1 MQITERGHRVAN
13 ASAPGRREPAQL
25 ATKLVLF
32 SENGKMSHDHICLF
46 SQKGDRSRCSKRTA
60 RRAIALAQG
69 SSTIDTMASLQLLSR
84 QLNEA
89 DADVRRQ
96 INDDLH
102 ERTGRVIRAVIE
114 DREQRRSVARGQ
126 QSSYGSVRLYLFGV
140 GALFVVLGKWLVLL
154 HKSAAVNLT
163 PKREADTQ
171 GLRGAIRRSRWPR
184 TANPTKW
191 RRR

>member
-1 MQITERGHRVAN
+1 MKPKWNLELLGLSLEIVGLLLALGAALYQAVVTDWFSNYHR
-13 ASAPGRREPAQL
+13 
-25 ATKLVLF
+25 
-32 SENGKMSHDHICLF
+32 D
-46 SQKGDRSRCSKRTA
+46 
-60 RRAIALAQG
+60 AIALAQG

-89 DADVRRQ
+89 DANVRRQ

-114 DREQRRSVARGQ
+114 DREQRTNVARGQ